1 MLAHILHLP
10 SRTPYL
16 NFTFREG
23 VMKTITTILLAMFL
37 SLAAASCNTTRG
49 LGQDIESLGDTIE
62 DAADKNQK
70 DDHDD

>member
-1 MLAHILHLP
+1 
-10 SRTPYL
+10 
-16 NFTFREG
+16 
-23 VMKTITTILLAMFL
+23 MKTITTILLAMFL